1 MHTRFLS
8 QSCFVGK
15 LMVTE
20 ELKDFPG
27 SSVASVFQGK
37 GSVTLITHNKIQV
50 TNCLLA
56 ELYLY
61 IEVLTSG
68 ISECDCIWR
77 LSL

>member
-1 MHTRFLS
+1 
-8 QSCFVGK
+8 
-15 LMVTE
+15 MVTE

-50 TNCLLA
+50 TKLLA

-68 ISECDCIWR
+68 ISECDYIWR

>member
-1 MHTRFLS
+1 
-8 QSCFVGK
+8 
-15 LMVTE
+15 MVTE
-20 ELKDFPG
+20 ELKDLPG
-27 SSVASVFQGK
+27 SSVAFVFQGK

-50 TNCLLA
+50 TNCSLLA

-68 ISECDCIWR
+68 ISECDYI